1 MSERQE
7 IIDIAKN
14 ELVGIVAQYMAE
26 GYRLVQIGCTTL
38 PDAYEL
44 NYSFDKDYKFKNL
57 RFAVN
62 PGEEVPSI
70 TAVYGSAF
78 LYENEI
84 HDLFGVKITNIS
96 IDYHGTLYHTALKT
110 PFSIE
115 NIKFT
120 GKAAA
125 KAEAVKPAA
134 EGVKPANEEAA
145 TKTEAAKPAA
155 EGVKPANEEAATK
168 TEAPQPAAEGAKP
181 GDEPA
186 AAKSEALPT
195 AAEGVKPENG
205 SSASN

>member
-38 PDAYEL
+38 PDAYEM

-62 PGEEVPSI
+62 RGEEVPSI
-70 TAVYGSAF
+70 TAVYGGAF

-125 KAEAVKPAA
+125 AKAEAVKPAA
-134 EGVKPANEEAA
+134 EGVKPAND
-145 TKTEAAKPAA
+145 
-155 EGVKPANEEAATK
+155 EAATK

>member
-62 PGEEVPSI
+62 RGEEVPSI
-70 TAVYGSAF
+70 TAVYGGAF

-120 GKAAA
+120 GKAVAKAAAA
-125 KAEAVKPAA
+125 KAEAV
-134 EGVKPANEEAA
+134 
-145 TKTEAAKPAA
+145 KPAA